1 MLFAWSMS
9 NSSCI
14 AARQL
19 GSCSAA
25 WTDEGM
31 GDVAVDSV
39 GSAYLGLGLNT
50 LACAR
55 VTIWWAGAGEA
66 DEAEVGDEAGVAT
79 TFDAGDG
86 AALGEPGDIVAS
98 WDDGEA

>member
-1 MLFAWSMS
+1 MLVAWSTS

-14 AARQL
+14 VARQL
-19 GSCSAA
+19 GSCSVAR
-25 WTDEGM
+25 TNEGM
-31 GDVAVDSV
+31 GDVVADSIY
-39 GSAYLGLGLNT
+39 SAYLGLGWNT
-50 LACAR
+50 SAFAR

-79 TFDAGDG
+79 TFDAGDD
-86 AALGEPGDIVAS
+86 AAPREPGGIVAS